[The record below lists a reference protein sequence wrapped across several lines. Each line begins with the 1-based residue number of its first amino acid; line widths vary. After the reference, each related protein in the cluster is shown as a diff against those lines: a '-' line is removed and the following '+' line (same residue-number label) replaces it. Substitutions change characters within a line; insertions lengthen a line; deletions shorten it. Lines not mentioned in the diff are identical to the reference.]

1 MDTGVPAATSHL
13 GAHLL
18 QSLNIQRLEGQL
30 CDVNI
35 QVGDQSF
42 PAHKAVLASYS
53 AHFHTLFCNQ
63 SGGVIPFD
71 LAISDITPD
80 SFSHILEFMYTGRI
94 PPQEPQH
101 SDFIRVAKL
110 FEMETILDL
119 VVKIQISTAAEAG
132 AGVLAGKTDQ
142 GAAVESVSSDEEVGE
157 NTKLQSLSSSDQL
170 LAIGQGMAATL
181 SQATDGPAHQI

>member
-94 PPQEPQH
+94 PPEEPQH

-132 AGVLAGKTDQ
+132 SGDSKVL
-142 GAAVESVSSDEEVGE
+142 
-157 NTKLQSLSSSDQL
+157 
-170 LAIGQGMAATL
+170 IF
-181 SQATDGPAHQI
+181 I